1 MKNKIKFLSI
11 IVCVIFTI
19 TILQPFAVFA
29 DNTDD
34 SIDAIVQNKVSQINN
49 KVTDLNSLNS
59 ATVSNYAELKSAID
73 NNLQN
78 IIISNDIQLED
89 TLQIGYNIYFH
100 SNDNQ
105 KTILSPT
112 GLRHIE
118 VTSDNVLIAFDN
130 IVLNGNCTAKKDIG
144 GGINAPYKNFDV
156 FGANIQLC
164 SADSG
169 SAINNDPK
177 DNMGTFAIYNC
188 SFSNNMG
195 VDAVFTCSFESL
207 SYNCS
212 AENNNC
218 EGFSLGP
225 ADEIYHSDVI
235 VYDCLMKNN
244 SGYDGGGLNLYWSDV
259 YINEN
264 TIIDNNSATN
274 GGGIYTWECNLQN
287 YANIR
292 NNSADKGGA
301 VYSYKSEISNYS
313 NVTDNSAQKGGGGIM
328 LEESTFTLESGE
340 ISHNKADIT
349 KNNSESI
356 GGGIYIYTSSEKNDI
371 TINGGSIKSNIA
383 AVGAGIG
390 YSYSANYNSN
400 NTNTPSIIINNGT
413 VSNNG
418 YSLDENGKI
427 INIANEG
434 GGIFGCYVEMNG
446 GIIEK
451 NIARYGAGIKTLDF
465 KMTDGTIQNNGYYKD
480 ENNSETLVNYWGGG
494 VYTYGDTTI
503 TGGSISSNQAE
514 RGAGL
519 YIVKNLTL
527 NANAKVENNKA
538 HDVGGG
544 IYFYHLVSIV
554 GTDMSKLNNNIAL
567 MDGDQYYAF

>member
-1 MKNKIKFLSI
+1 MKNKIKFITI
-11 IVCVIFTI
+11 IGCVIFTI
-19 TILQPFAVFA
+19 TILQPFAVLA

-49 KVTDLNSLNS
+49 RVTDLNSLNS
-59 ATVSNYAELKSAID
+59 VTVSNYAELKSAVD
-73 NNLQN
+73 NNIQN
-78 IIISNDIQLED
+78 IIISDDVQLED

-105 KTILSPT
+105 KTIFSPT
-112 GLRHIE
+112 GLRHME
-118 VTSDNVLIAFDN
+118 VTSENVLIAFDN
-130 IVLNGNCTAKKDIG
+130 IVLNGSCTARKDVG
-144 GGINAPYKNFDV
+144 GGINALYKNFAV
-156 FGANIQLC
+156 FGAKIQQC
-164 SADSG
+164 KATSG
-169 SAINNDPK
+169 SAI
-177 DNMGTFAIYNC
+177 DNEPEEDMGNFGIYNC
-188 SFSNNMG
+188 TFSKNMG
-195 VDAVFTCSFESL
+195 NEAVFTASLESL
-207 SYNCS
+207 IYNCT
-212 AENNNC
+212 ATDNNC
-218 EGFSLGP
+218 GGMSLGP
-225 ADEIYHSDVI
+225 IDEIYHSDVI

-244 SGYDGGGLNLYWSDV
+244 SGVDGGGLNLYWSDV

-264 TIIDNNSATN
+264 TIIENSSATN
-274 GGGIYTWECNLQN
+274 GGGIYTWECSLENH
-287 YANIR
+287 ANIR

-313 NVTDNSAQKGGGGIM
+313 NTIGNSAKKGGGGIT

-340 ISHNKADIT
+340 ISHNKAEIT

-390 YSYSANYNSN
+390 YSYSANYNRN
-400 NTNTPSIIINNGT
+400 DYIPKIIINDGT
-413 VSNNG
+413 ISNNG

-480 ENNSETLVNYWGGG
+480 ENGSETLVNYWGGG
-494 VYTYGDTTI
+494 VYTYGNTAI

-527 NANAKVENNKA
+527 NSNAKVESNKA

-544 IYFYHLVSIV
+544 VYFYHLVDAKN
-554 GTDMSKLNNNIAL
+554 TDVSKLSNNIAL
-567 MDGDQYYAF
+567 IDGDQYYVF

>member
-1 MKNKIKFLSI
+1 MKNKIRFISI

-19 TILQPFAVFA
+19 TILQPFAVLA

-49 KVTDLNSLNS
+49 IVTDLNLLNS
-59 ATVSNYAELKSAID
+59 VTVSNYAELKSAID
-73 NNLQN
+73 NNIQN
-78 IIISNDIQLED
+78 IIISDDIQLED

-112 GLRHIE
+112 GLRHMEI
-118 VTSDNVLIAFDN
+118 TSENVLIAFDN

-156 FGANIQLC
+156 FGANIQQC
-164 SADSG
+164 NADSG
-169 SAINNDPK
+169 SAIENAPAGE
-177 DNMGTFAIYNC
+177 MGAFSIYNC

-195 VDAVFTCSFESL
+195 VDAVFTSSFESL

-212 AENNNC
+212 AENNSC
-218 EGFSLGP
+218 GGFSLGP

-274 GGGIYTWECNLQN
+274 GGGIYTWECNLKN

-301 VYSYKSEISNYS
+301 VYACSSDIVNWSDITN
-313 NVTDNSAQKGGGGIM
+313 NSAKTNGGAIV
-328 LEESTFTLESGE
+328 LEESTFKLNSGE
-340 ISHNKADIT
+340 ISY
-349 KNNSESI
+349 NSVSMSRSTSTSV
-356 GGGIYIYTSSEKNDI
+356 GGGICIYMASDENDV
-371 TINGGSIKSNIA
+371 TINGGSIKYNTA
-383 AVGAGIG
+383 FGGGGIG
-390 YSYSANYNSN
+390 VDYSANYYSSK
-400 NTNTPSIIINNGT
+400 TPKIVINNGDI
-413 VSNNG
+413 SNNG
-418 YSLDENGKI
+418 YAINEDGEI

-434 GGIFGCYVEMNG
+434 GGIFGEDVEING
-446 GIIEK
+446 GNIEN

-494 VYTYGDTTI
+494 IYTYGDTTI
-503 TGGSISSNQAE
+503 TGGSINSNQAE

-527 NANAKVENNKA
+527 NSTAKVENNKA

-544 IYFYHLVSIV
+544 VYFYHLVSID

>member
-1 MKNKIKFLSI
+1 MKNKIKFMSI

-19 TILQPFAVFA
+19 TIMQPVSAA
-29 DNTDD
+29 AEETTASITD
-34 SIDAIVQNKVSQINN
+34 SVQNSVSLMNN
-49 KVTDLNSLNS
+49 LLTELKSLDS
-59 ATVSNYAELKSAID
+59 VAVSNYAELKNAVD
-73 NNLQN
+73 NEIKN
-78 IIISNDIQLED
+78 IIVSDNIQLED
-89 TLQIGYNIYFH
+89 TLQIGYSIYIH
-100 SNDNQ
+100 SSNDE
-105 KTILSPT
+105 KTITSPT
-112 GLRHIE
+112 ELRHIK
-118 VTSDNVLIAFDN
+118 VTSENVFIAFDN
-130 IVLNGNCTAKKDIG
+130 IILDGNCSKRKDSG
-144 GGINAPYKNFDV
+144 GGIEAPYKNFAV
-156 FGANIQLC
+156 YGANIQKC
-164 SADSG
+164 KMGSG
-169 SAINNDPK
+169 SAI
-177 DNMGTFAIYNC
+177 DNEPEEDMGVFGIYNC
-188 SFSNNMG
+188 SFSKNMG
-195 VDAVFTCSFESL
+195 NEAVFTASFESL
-207 SYNCS
+207 IYNCT
-212 AENNNC
+212 ATDNNC
-218 EGFSLGP
+218 GGMSLGP
-225 ADEIYHSDVI
+225 IDENCHSDVI
-235 VYDCLMKNN
+235 VYDCIMKNN
-244 SGYDGGGLNLYWSDV
+244 SGVDGGGLNLYWSDV

-264 TIIDNNSATN
+264 TIIENSSATN
-274 GGGIYTWECNLQN
+274 GGGIYTWECSLEN

-301 VYSYKSEISNYS
+301 IYSYKSEIANYS
-313 NVTDNSAQKGGGGIM
+313 NVTGNLAQKGGGGIM

-340 ISHNKADIT
+340 ISHNKAEIT

-356 GGGIYIYTSSEKNDI
+356 GGGIYIYISSEKNDI
-371 TINGGSIKSNIA
+371 TINDGSIKSNIA

-400 NTNTPSIIINNGT
+400 NIPKIIINNGT
-413 VSNNG
+413 ISNNG

-427 INIANEG
+427 INLANEG

-480 ENNSETLVNYWGGG
+480 ENGSETLENYWGGG

-527 NANAKVENNKA
+527 NSTAKVENNKA

-544 IYFYHLVSIV
+544 VYFYHLVSID
-554 GTDMSKLNNNIAL
+554 GTDMSKLNNNMAL
-567 MDGDQYYAF
+567 IDGDQYYVF